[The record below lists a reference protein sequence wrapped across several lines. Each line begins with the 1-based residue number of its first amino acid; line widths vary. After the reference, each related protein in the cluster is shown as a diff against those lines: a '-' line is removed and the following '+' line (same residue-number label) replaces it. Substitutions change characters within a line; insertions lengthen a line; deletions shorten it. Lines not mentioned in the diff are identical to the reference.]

1 MNVVIWGLGT
11 NGKNFIDVWGEQN
24 VVAIVES
31 NMAIRNTGEYKGIP
45 IIDCE
50 EYYMEY
56 REYEIVITPMFSES
70 IMKWLNENKIT
81 NYFILGSSRVRLE
94 TIKAINEGK
103 LDSLLG
109 VGNNRVYGLADAD
122 LFSRY
127 LYEYLT
133 KIKKEKCLLNDK
145 NATSTCCISLDSK
158 KRRKRDIDYEDINK
172 FVHIERNKDLKQYFN
187 KHEGKR
193 IFIVATGPSITLE
206 DLDVLRAHNEICI
219 SMNGMFY
226 LYDRTRWRP
235 DYYVMSDGGAIREY
249 EKHMQKIDH
258 DNVEV
263 FVSDN
268 YLNVSNEL
276 KCHMFRQKQCTSEIG
291 FSNDFS
297 NVVYS
302 GATVVYACLQLAVYM
317 GAKQIYL
324 LGCDFSFSSNLGAKE
339 NHCCGPANPT
349 YTFNFEF
356 VKKAYECAKRET
368 EKMGVKIY
376 NATRGGKLEVFDR
389 VNFDS
394 LF

>member
-133 KIKKEKCLLNDK
+133 KIKKEK
-145 NATSTCCISLDSK
+145 
-158 KRRKRDIDYEDINK
+158 
-172 FVHIERNKDLKQYFN
+172 
-187 KHEGKR
+187 
-193 IFIVATGPSITLE
+193 
-206 DLDVLRAHNEICI
+206 
-219 SMNGMFY
+219 
-226 LYDRTRWRP
+226 
-235 DYYVMSDGGAIREY
+235 
-249 EKHMQKIDH
+249 
-258 DNVEV
+258 
-263 FVSDN
+263 
-268 YLNVSNEL
+268 
-276 KCHMFRQKQCTSEIG
+276 
-291 FSNDFS
+291 
-297 NVVYS
+297 
-302 GATVVYACLQLAVYM
+302 
-317 GAKQIYL
+317 
-324 LGCDFSFSSNLGAKE
+324 
-339 NHCCGPANPT
+339 
-349 YTFNFEF
+349 
-356 VKKAYECAKRET
+356 
-368 EKMGVKIY
+368 
-376 NATRGGKLEVFDR
+376 
-389 VNFDS
+389 
-394 LF
+394 

>member
-133 KIKKEKCLLNDK
+133 KIKK
-145 NATSTCCISLDSK
+145 
-158 KRRKRDIDYEDINK
+158 
-172 FVHIERNKDLKQYFN
+172 
-187 KHEGKR
+187 
-193 IFIVATGPSITLE
+193 
-206 DLDVLRAHNEICI
+206 
-219 SMNGMFY
+219 
-226 LYDRTRWRP
+226 
-235 DYYVMSDGGAIREY
+235 
-249 EKHMQKIDH
+249 
-258 DNVEV
+258 
-263 FVSDN
+263 
-268 YLNVSNEL
+268 
-276 KCHMFRQKQCTSEIG
+276 
-291 FSNDFS
+291 
-297 NVVYS
+297 
-302 GATVVYACLQLAVYM
+302 
-317 GAKQIYL
+317 
-324 LGCDFSFSSNLGAKE
+324 
-339 NHCCGPANPT
+339 
-349 YTFNFEF
+349 
-356 VKKAYECAKRET
+356 
-368 EKMGVKIY
+368 
-376 NATRGGKLEVFDR
+376 
-389 VNFDS
+389 
-394 LF
+394 